1 MNKTSLQLWHELQNA
16 NASNSNGYMNEF
28 VTNENPLRNGSHVLT
43 DNSIEEWNAKT
54 TKAFSD
60 NIGFYYK
67 TSYNKETRRPE
78 FTKMPISGVTNFSDF
93 E

>member
-1 MNKTSLQLWHELQNA
+1 MPKTTLQLWQELQTA
-16 NASNSNGYMNEF
+16 NTSNSTGYMNEF
-28 VTNENPLRNGSHVLT
+28 VSSENPLRNGNHVLSE
-43 DNSIEEWNAKT
+43 NSIEEWNAKT

-60 NIGFYYK
+60 NIGFFYK
-67 TSYNKETRRPE
+67 GNYNRKTRRME

>member
-1 MNKTSLQLWHELQNA
+1 MSKTNLEMWHELQNA
-16 NASNSNGYMNEF
+16 NASNSIGHMNEF
-28 VTNENPLRNGSHVLT
+28 VTNENPLRNGSHVLS

-60 NIGFYYK
+60 NIGFFYK
-67 TSYNKETRRPE
+67 GNYNRKTRRME